1 MLLNDRFKIAAKY
14 LSIPIYI
21 LSTYM
26 YTRFII
32 RKSHEMTEFEKGNHF
47 DVKQVY

>member
-1 MLLNDRFKIAAKY
+1 MLLNDRFKIAAKC

-21 LSTYM
+21 STYM